1 MNTKLLAGVASLAM
15 MAAAGASAQSLSYG
29 VALTSDYISRGTTQT
44 QNGAAIQPWFE
55 YGNGGFYAGIWAS
68 NVRWGGVRDVEID
81 PYFGYRW
88 TVENTSFDLGYSRY
102 FYVDQGDLQGELY
115 LLVNHEMGD
124 TGAALFAGFHINPD
138 VGISLTNAHLGITIP
153 LVAQLS
159 GSFRLGVAGGATYG
173 DAGVNYAINDNA
185 SVDLR
190 VHGGGTLPNP
200 RLVLSTAF
208 SF

>member
-1 MNTKLLAGVASLAM
+1 MKTKLFSGAAVMAM
-15 MAAAGASAQSLSYG
+15 LVVGSADAQSLSYG

-44 QNGAAIQPWFE
+44 QNGVALQPWIE
-55 YGNGGFYAGIWAS
+55 YGNGSFYAGLWAS
-68 NVRWGGVRDVEID
+68 NVRWGGVSDVEVD

-102 FYVDQGDLQGELY
+102 FYVDGGDQGGELY
-115 LLVNHEMGD
+115 FLVNHDLGG
-124 TGAALFAGFHINPD
+124 TGASIFAGVHANLD
-138 VGISLTNAHLGITIP
+138 AGIALTNGHAGIEIP
-153 LVAQLS
+153 LVAGLS
-159 GSFRLGVAGGATYG
+159 GSFRLGVAGANTYG
-173 DAGVNYAINDNA
+173 DTGVTYSFNDNA

-190 VHGGGTLPNP
+190 LHGGGTLPNP